1 MSNILIFAGTTEG
14 RNLSKILAESK
25 INHTVCVATE
35 YGSKLIDE
43 NEYTCIHCGR
53 MNRDEMKDFM
63 DKGNYDTVIDATHP
77 YAYEVTANIKNAALE
92 ADIRYIRLKRNMGKI
107 EDDKMIRFFNTNEE
121 CVDALEKTEGNIL
134 LTTGSKELSVYAS
147 RDSLKD
153 RLIARVIPSEESV
166 KICSS
171 LGINGKNIIAMQ
183 GPFSLEMNEAITDM
197 YQIGVIVT
205 KNSGIPGGF
214 LEKAECAKNKNIPL
228 FVIGCADN
236 EEGISLEETL
246 EQIGLN
252 DINSK
257 TGLSGEKTQK
267 PSCEKSQELSVEKG
281 FNQSIISLIGIGP
294 GNKDVL
300 TEEAGNAIEEA
311 DILIGARRL
320 LDTFSTLNVEKYPF
334 YESKDIIPLIEEN
347 ETANQYKKYA
357 ILFSGDTSFYSGA
370 SGLIKALEKEQN
382 DGGLKAEIRMLPG
395 ISSLSYFASKIGVDY
410 SDAKIISI
418 HGRTIFNL
426 GQIIK
431 HEKKTFI
438 LVSGVKDI
446 NSIGDKI
453 IAEGLRNSRVTLG
466 YRLSYEDEEII
477 NLTPDE
483 CSGFDKD
490 GLFICFVSNP
500 EAESENATHGLPD
513 SYFVRDKVPMTKE
526 EVREVSLSKLRLKKD
541 SILWD
546 IGSGTGSV
554 SVEAAL
560 LSNDIKVFAIEKKDE
575 ASDLTA
581 KNIINANLEN
591 VTIIR
596 GSAPEALEN
605 LTPATHAF
613 IGGSSGNLKEI
624 LESLKNSNDKM
635 RVVINAISIET
646 MAEFKKIPE
655 EFEVDDFEIIQMQVS
670 RSDEVGN
677 YHLMKA
683 ENPIWI
689 CSFNFK

>member
-53 MNRDEMKDFM
+53 MNRDEMKEFM
-63 DKGNYDTVIDATHP
+63 YKGNYDTVIDATHP

-107 EDDKMIRFFNTNEE
+107 EDDKMMRFFNTNEE
-121 CVDALEKTEGNIL
+121 CADALEKTEGNIL

-214 LEKAECAKNKNIPL
+214 VEKAECAKNKNIPL

-246 EQIGLN
+246 EQIGLTG
-252 DINSK
+252 INS
-257 TGLSGEKTQK
+257 TTNLSGDNSKEATAENGLR
-267 PSCEKSQELSVEKG
+267 S
-281 FNQSIISLIGIGP
+281 SIISLIGIGP

-300 TEEAGNAIEEA
+300 TEEAGNAIKEA
-311 DILIGARRL
+311 DILIGACRL
-320 LDTFSTLNVEKYPF
+320 LDTFSNLNVEKYPF

-347 ETANQYKKYA
+347 EKANQYKKYA

-370 SGLIKALEKEQN
+370 SGLIKSLEKEQN
-382 DGGLKAEIRMLPG
+382 DGSLNAEIRMLPG

-453 IAEGLRNSRVTLG
+453 IAEGLRNVRVTLG
-466 YRLSYEDEEII
+466 YRLSYEDEAII
-477 NLTPDE
+477 NLTPEE
-483 CSGFDKD
+483 CCTYDKD
-490 GLFICFVSNP
+490 GLYICYVSNP
-500 EAESENATHGLPD
+500 DAVSANASQGLPD

-596 GSAPEALEN
+596 GTAPEALEN